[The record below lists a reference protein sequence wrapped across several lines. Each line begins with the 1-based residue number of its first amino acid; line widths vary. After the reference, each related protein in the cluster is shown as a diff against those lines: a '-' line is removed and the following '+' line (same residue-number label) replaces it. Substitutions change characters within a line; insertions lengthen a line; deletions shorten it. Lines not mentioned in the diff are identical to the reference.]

1 MPHFPPTVSNRTLP
15 SAGRCL
21 LHALRVGGGLAL
33 ALLSLLPTA
42 CDKGTERVESQE
54 RQKVDSLVRVATGI
68 DSLARLQRRFEAE
81 GNRLGS
87 IVTLR
92 EWGKSLRNE
101 SRFDEAL
108 RVHSQ
113 GLHEAESLGDTIEW
127 VQALNNIGTDY
138 RRMGVLDVAQEYH
151 YNAWKL
157 SEEST
162 DTTFQAR
169 KNRVVSLNGL
179 GNIYMALGNYERAD
193 SALRRALKGEQELK
207 SAVGQAIN
215 YANLGA
221 IFAHRHQLDSAWAY
235 YRHSMALNTEAGN
248 ELGIS
253 LCHTYFG
260 MLYEQAKDYD
270 RATLEYETAYGM
282 MRSSKD
288 DWHALN
294 SLIALAGIHL
304 TTGQTERATTH
315 LGKALQMAERIKS
328 PEHLADIYTLYYKLH
343 KRQGRC
349 SAALAAFEKATAL
362 QDSVVDLEKMNRIQN
377 TSLNIERNRQR
388 RQIGEARHKLEE
400 ERNTRY
406 VGFAIFGFVMLILAA
421 VLTIVLYTNRL
432 RRRSHIALKHMAA
445 LRENFF
451 TNITHEFRTPL
462 TVILGLT
469 HDLKRGSPT
478 AAEVQEKVDVIE
490 RQGNGLL
497 ALINQLLDISKIK
510 SAVGNPDWHR
520 GNITAYLAMLVESYR
535 DYARTRHIDLA
546 FAADG
551 PVEMD
556 FVPDYVAKAMNN
568 LLSNAF
574 KFTPHQGKVS
584 VAVSRK
590 ADHLTISVSDTGAG
604 MSREIATHV
613 FEPFYQ
619 GRDDGRNV
627 GTGVGLALV
636 KQIVD
641 AIEGHITVDSRPDE
655 GTTFCISLPIRRNA
669 SVLPSLDL
677 LAHPLPEALL
687 PEEQEIPSDTLS
699 GDADAC
705 RLLIIEDNADI
716 AAYIGAQF
724 PQDYALAYADNGIDG
739 MEKALQLVPD
749 LIITDLMMPG
759 IDGLELCRRVRDNAV
774 LNHIPIIVV
783 TAKISE
789 QERIAGLQAGA
800 DAYLAKPFNSD
811 ELRTRVEKLLE
822 GRRLLREKYR
832 LSLDVP
838 TSADTSTTLS
848 DKSAE
853 ADRLF
858 LSKVTDTIY
867 LSLSHHRDISVATLS
882 SAMCMSSSQ
891 LYRKLLAL
899 TDCPPATYIQQIKIK
914 KAKHLLE
921 SDPRL
926 TLNEVAERCGF
937 EVYASFSRT
946 FKNVCGISPNDF
958 RRQQAGEAETAI

>member
-1 MPHFPPTVSNRTLP
+1 M
-15 SAGRCL
+15 
-21 LHALRVGGGLAL
+21 
-33 ALLSLLPTA
+33 
-42 CDKGTERVESQE
+42 
-54 RQKVDSLVRVATGI
+54 
-68 DSLARLQRRFEAE
+68 
-81 GNRLGS
+81 
-87 IVTLR
+87 
-92 EWGKSLRNE
+92 
-101 SRFDEAL
+101 
-108 RVHSQ
+108 
-113 GLHEAESLGDTIEW
+113 
-127 VQALNNIGTDY
+127 
-138 RRMGVLDVAQEYH
+138 
-151 YNAWKL
+151 
-157 SEEST
+157 
-162 DTTFQAR
+162 
-169 KNRVVSLNGL
+169 
-179 GNIYMALGNYERAD
+179 
-193 SALRRALKGEQELK
+193 
-207 SAVGQAIN
+207 
-215 YANLGA
+215 
-221 IFAHRHQLDSAWAY
+221 
-235 YRHSMALNTEAGN
+235 
-248 ELGIS
+248 
-253 LCHTYFG
+253 
-260 MLYEQAKDYD
+260 
-270 RATLEYETAYGM
+270 
-282 MRSSKD
+282 
-288 DWHALN
+288 
-294 SLIALAGIHL
+294 
-304 TTGQTERATTH
+304 
-315 LGKALQMAERIKS
+315 
-328 PEHLADIYTLYYKLH
+328 
-343 KRQGRC
+343 
-349 SAALAAFEKATAL
+349 
-362 QDSVVDLEKMNRIQN
+362 
-377 TSLNIERNRQR
+377 
-388 RQIGEARHKLEE
+388 
-400 ERNTRY
+400 
-406 VGFAIFGFVMLILAA
+406 
-421 VLTIVLYTNRL
+421 
-432 RRRSHIALKHMAA
+432 
-445 LRENFF
+445 
-451 TNITHEFRTPL
+451 
-462 TVILGLT
+462 
-469 HDLKRGSPT
+469 
-478 AAEVQEKVDVIE
+478 QEKVDVIE

-604 MSREIATHV
+604 MSREIAAHV

-619 GRDDGRNV
+619 GRDGGRNV

-641 AIEGHITVDSRPDE
+641 AIEGHITVDSRPGE

-677 LAHPLPEALL
+677 LAHPLPEILL
-687 PEEQEIPSDTLS
+687 PEEREIPSDTLS

-832 LSLDVP
+832 LSLDAS

-867 LSLSHHRDISVATLS
+867 LSLSHHRDISVATLA

-937 EVYASFSRT
+937 EVYASFSRA

-958 RRQQAGEAETAI
+958 RRQQTGEAETAI